1 MIAGLPEIT
10 FANKDE
16 SMVKSEVI
24 AGYEAAAG
32 RTLAL
37 GDPIRI
43 FLESIAAIIVQQRA
57 LIDFTGKMNL
67 LAYAVD
73 DYLDHLGSF
82 LGVTRLPAAAS
93 LTTLRFTLS
102 SAQIGATLIPLGT
115 RATADGQTLFAT
127 TVAATIPAGQLYV
140 DVPAVCQT
148 PGASGNNI
156 IIGAII
162 NMVDTIPYV
171 YGVTNTTVS
180 AGGSDIED
188 DESYRERIHQA
199 PEKFTNAGSR
209 GAYEFWAKSA
219 NSSIIDVSVI
229 SPSAGVVNVYPL
241 MIGGTIPTSDVL
253 DEVNAIVNAENIRP
267 LTDEVH
273 VLAPTTM
280 SYTINVTYY
289 ILTSNSA
296 IASTIQSA
304 VSAAVDDFILW
315 QKSALGR
322 DVEPSELIS
331 KMVMAGAKRVT
342 ITSPSFS
349 AVSDAQVAV
358 CSSSTVTFGGFEN

>member
-1 MIAGLPEIT
+1 MIAGLPDIT

-16 SMVKSEVI
+16 ATVKSEVI
-24 AGYEAAAG
+24 AGYEAASG
-32 RTLAL
+32 RTLAN

-67 LAYAVD
+67 LAYASG
-73 DYLDHLGSF
+73 DYLDHLGAF
-82 LGVTRLPAAAS
+82 LGVLRLPASSA
-93 LTTLRFTLS
+93 LTTIRFTLS
-102 SAQIGATLIPLGT
+102 SVQIGVTLIPIGT
-115 RATADGQTLFAT
+115 RATANGQIFFAT
-127 TVAATIPAGQLYV
+127 TEAATIPAGQLYV

-148 PGASGNNI
+148 AGSIGNNI
-156 IIGAII
+156 IIGAIV

-171 YGVTNTTVS
+171 YSVTNTTVS

-188 DESYRERIHQA
+188 DESYRDRIHQA

-241 MIGGTIPTSDVL
+241 MTGGTIPTSDVL
-253 DEVNAIVNAENIRP
+253 DEVNTIVNAESIRP

-273 VLAPTTM
+273 VLAPTTV

-289 ILTSNSA
+289 ILTSNSS
-296 IASTIQSA
+296 IASTIQTA
-304 VSAAVDDFILW
+304 VSSAVDDFVAW

-331 KMVMAGAKRVT
+331 KMVLAGAKRVT
-342 ITSPSFS
+342 ITSPSFA
-349 AVSDAQVAV
+349 AVSDSQVAV
-358 CSSSTVTFGGFEN
+358 CSSSTITFGGFES